1 MHSKTSAATTAL
13 SVHRTRSK
21 NQPPLRSTHRRRTP
35 RPQLNLK
42 LPADVI
48 DSFRAFC
55 SERGISQ
62 RAAIEA
68 ALDAFMRGVDHVASC
83 VSEEVKDGRQNQGDN
98 GPAIVGTP
106 CLSVRPD
113 AERRTD
119 TETAADTRADHRGD
133 GSLECRSFGHPVSSG
148 SDSSH
153 AHLASHEIAEMQS
166 ELAAIRSAFPRM
178 LAWHT
183 EPTPAT
189 AANVLRYARRGVPD
203 AQPAEVAWYLRRR
216 VMHGAHWR
224 TWGGV
229 VVAAG
234 DYMTP
239 VDRLNVATVDMSG
252 KCAVSFEEWRGVRAA
267 TEELWDEFFG
277 RAN

>member
-153 AHLASHEIAEMQS
+153 LHSRACSRGTRNQHQPLQPTCCDTR
-166 ELAAIRSAFPRM
+166 AAVYRMRSR
-178 LAWHT
+178 
-183 EPTPAT
+183 
-189 AANVLRYARRGVPD
+189 LR
-203 AQPAEVAWYLRRR
+203 
-216 VMHGAHWR
+216 
-224 TWGGV
+224 
-229 VVAAG
+229 
-234 DYMTP
+234 
-239 VDRLNVATVDMSG
+239 
-252 KCAVSFEEWRGVRAA
+252 WRGISADV
-267 TEELWDEFFG
+267 
-277 RAN
+277 